1 MSGSLIIISGP
12 PGAGKSTVASLIAN
26 SFDRSVLIEGDAFF
40 GFLAA
45 GGIDPWL
52 PESRTQNAAVT
63 EAAAAATSRF
73 VSAGYQAVY
82 DGVLGPWL
90 IDGFIAA
97 GQLTVVDYT
106 IVLPS
111 VEVCLQRVT
120 TRQGHAFTDEAA
132 TRKMHHEFM
141 NAAIPRRHLCSN
153 DGPDPST
160 TANGIL
166 AARAR
171 GELRYIGPA

>member
-1 MSGSLIIISGP
+1 MSGSLLIISGP
-12 PGAGKSTVASLIAN
+12 PGAGKSTIADLIAN

-52 PESRTQNAAVT
+52 PESRAQNAAVT

-90 IDGFIAA
+90 IDGFITA
-97 GQLTVVDYT
+97 GGLSAVDYA

-111 VEVCLQRVT
+111 VDVCVHRVA
-120 TRQGHAFTDEAA
+120 TRQGHAFSDEAA
-132 TRKMHHEFM
+132 TRKMHDEFT

-153 DGPDPST
+153 DDRDPSV
-160 TANGIL
+160 TARDIL
-166 AARAR
+166 AARSA
-171 GELRYIGPA
+171 GELRYLGPA